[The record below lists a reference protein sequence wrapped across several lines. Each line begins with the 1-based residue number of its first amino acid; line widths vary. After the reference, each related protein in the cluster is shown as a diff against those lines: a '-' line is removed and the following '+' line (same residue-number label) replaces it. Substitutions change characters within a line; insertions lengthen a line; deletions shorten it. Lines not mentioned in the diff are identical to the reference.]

1 MTKMKKLSSV
11 LQKVYIGIIFTFLY
25 APVVLMIVLS
35 FNGSKSAYEWGGFST
50 VKYEALF
57 SNATIMEALVTTVIL
72 AFAAAAIATILG
84 TVASVGLLSMK
95 VKARNAVTAVSNIP
109 LLNADIVTGV
119 SLMLFFAAFVT
130 RMSSTTLLISHVTL
144 VLPYVMLNV
153 LPKLMQLDVSAY
165 HAALDLGASP
175 AKAFFKVVLPDIFPG
190 LLTGFLLAL
199 TISLDDFTI
208 TYFTKGQGLNTLST
222 LIYTNRI
229 RGILPEYYA
238 LAAIMFIGVLLL
250 ILVMQIVNVRS
261 VPKGGKEKELSKK
274 GNNY

>member
-1 MTKMKKLSSV
+1 MTKMKKISSI
-11 LQKVYIGIIFTFLY
+11 LQKIYIGIMFAFLY
-25 APVVLMIVLS
+25 APVVLMIILS
-35 FNGSKSAYEWGGFST
+35 FNGSNSSYEWGGFST
-50 VKYEALF
+50 IKYEKLF
-57 SNATIMEALVTTVIL
+57 SNGTIMEALVTTLVL
-72 AFAAAAIATILG
+72 AFAAAAIATVLG

-95 VKARNAVTAVSNIP
+95 AKARNAVTAVSNIP
-109 LLNADIVTGV
+109 LLNADIVTGTA
-119 SLMLFFAAFVT
+119 LMLFFAAFVT

-144 VLPYVMLNV
+144 VLPYVILNV
-153 LPKLMQLDVSAY
+153 LPKLMQFDVSIY

-175 AKAFFKVVLPDIFPG
+175 VKAFFKVVIPDVFPG

-238 LAAIMFIGVLLL
+238 LAAIMFVGVLLL
-250 ILVMQIVNVRS
+250 ILVMQIANLRS
-261 VPKGGKEKELSKK
+261 EPKLAKDKEFFKK

>member
-1 MTKMKKLSSV
+1 MMKKVSSV
-11 LQKVYIGIIFTFLY
+11 LQKVYIGVIFAFLY
-25 APVVLMIVLS
+25 APVLLMIVLS
-35 FNGSKSAYEWGGFST
+35 FNGSKSAYEWGGFSL
-50 VKYEALF
+50 VKYEKLF
-57 SNATIMEALVTTVIL
+57 SNSTIMEALVTTVVL
-72 AFAAAAIATILG
+72 AFAAAAIATVIG
-84 TVASVGLLSMK
+84 TLASVGLLAMK
-95 VKARNAVTAVSNIP
+95 PKARNAITTVSNIP

-119 SLMLFFAAFVT
+119 SLMLFFAAIVT
-130 RMSSTTLLISHVTL
+130 RMSATTLLISHVTL
-144 VLPYVMLNV
+144 VLPYVILNV
-153 LPKLMQLDVSAY
+153 LPKLAQFDVSIY

-190 LLTGFLLAL
+190 LLAGFLLAL

-208 TYFTKGQGLNTLST
+208 TYFTAGQGLDTLST

-250 ILVMQIVNVRS
+250 ILVMQIVNLRS
-261 VPKGGKEKELSKK
+261 QPKAVKGKELSKK

>member
-1 MTKMKKLSSV
+1 MMKKITSV
-11 LQKVYIGIIFTFLY
+11 LQKVYIGLIFAFLY
-25 APVVLMIVLS
+25 VPVVLMIVLS
-35 FNGSKSAYEWGGFST
+35 FNGSRSSYEWGGFST

-72 AFAAAAIATILG
+72 AFAAAAIATVLG
-84 TVASVGLLSMK
+84 TLASVGLLAMK
-95 VKARNAVTAVSNIP
+95 PKARNAVTTVSSIP

-130 RMSSTTLLISHVTL
+130 RMSGTTLLISHVTL
-144 VLPYVMLNV
+144 VLPYVILNV
-153 LPKLMQLDVSAY
+153 LPKLAQFDISIY

-175 AKAFFKVVLPDIFPG
+175 VKAFFKVVLPDVFPG
-190 LLTGFLLAL
+190 LLAGFLLAL

-208 TYFTKGQGLNTLST
+208 TYFTAGQGLDTLST

-261 VPKGGKEKELSKK
+261 LPKSGKGKNPIKK

>member
-1 MTKMKKLSSV
+1 MMKKISSV
-11 LQKVYIGIIFTFLY
+11 LQKAYIGIMFAFLY
-25 APVVLMIVLS
+25 TPVVLMIVLS
-35 FNGSKSAYEWGGFST
+35 FNGSKSSYEWGGFST

-57 SNATIMEALVTTVIL
+57 SNATIMEALVSTLVL
-72 AFAAAAIATILG
+72 ALASAAIATVLG
-84 TVASVGLLSMK
+84 TVASIGLLSMK
-95 VKARNAVTAVSNIP
+95 TRARSAVTAVSNIP
-109 LLNADIVTGV
+109 LLNADIVTGTA
-119 SLMLFFAAFVT
+119 LMLFFAAFVT
-130 RMSSTTLLISHVTL
+130 RMSNATLLISHVTL
-144 VLPYVMLNV
+144 VLPYVILNV
-153 LPKLMQLDVSAY
+153 LPKLMQFDVSIY

-175 AKAFFKVVLPDIFPG
+175 VRAFFKVVIPDVFPG

-250 ILVMQIVNVRS
+250 ILVMQIANLRS
-261 VPKGGKEKELSKK
+261 LPRSGKAKELSKK

>member
-1 MTKMKKLSSV
+1 MKKLSSV
-11 LQKVYIGIIFTFLY
+11 LQRVYIGIMFAFLY

-35 FNGSKSAYEWGGFST
+35 FNGSKSSYEWGGFST

-57 SNATIMEALVTTVIL
+57 NNATIMEALVTTVLL
-72 AFAAAAIATILG
+72 AFASAAIATVLG

-95 VKARNAVTAVSNIP
+95 PKARNAIKTVSNIP

-144 VLPYVMLNV
+144 VLPYVLLNV
-153 LPKLMQLDVSAY
+153 LPKLTQFDVSIY

-175 AKAFFKVVLPDIFPG
+175 VKAFFKVVLPDIFPG

-250 ILVMQIVNVRS
+250 ILVTQIVNLRS
-261 VPKGGKEKELSKK
+261 LPKDEKLTKK
-274 GNNY
+274 GHNY

>member
-1 MTKMKKLSSV
+1 MTKMKKISSI
-11 LQKVYIGIIFTFLY
+11 LQKIYIGIMFAFLY

-35 FNGSKSAYEWGGFST
+35 FNGSKSSYEWGGFST
-50 VKYEALF
+50 IKYEKLF
-57 SNATIMEALVTTVIL
+57 SNGTIMEALVTTLVL
-72 AFAAAAIATILG
+72 AFAAAAIATVLG

-95 VKARNAVTAVSNIP
+95 ARARNAVTAVSNIP
-109 LLNADIVTGV
+109 LLNADIVTGTA
-119 SLMLFFAAFVT
+119 LMLFFAAFVT

-144 VLPYVMLNV
+144 VLPYVILNV
-153 LPKLMQLDVSAY
+153 LPKLMQFDVSIY

-175 AKAFFKVVLPDIFPG
+175 VKAFFKVVLPDVFPG

-250 ILVMQIVNVRS
+250 ILVMQIVNLRS
-261 VPKGGKEKELSKK
+261 EPKLAKGKEFSKK